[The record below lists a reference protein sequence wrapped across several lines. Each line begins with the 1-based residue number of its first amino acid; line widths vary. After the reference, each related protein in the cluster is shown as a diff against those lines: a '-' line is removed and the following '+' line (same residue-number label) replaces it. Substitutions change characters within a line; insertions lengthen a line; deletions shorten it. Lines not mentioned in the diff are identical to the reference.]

1 MFVSDNEFEKIIP
14 KIKFHFENIY
24 SINNYKF
31 QEACGSYLFNGLS
44 YEYEP
49 LFYEKQKL
57 LYDVSKTRSNVLEIG
72 VYMGH
77 SILIMLLAN
86 PKINITCIDI
96 DGTYAIPSINY
107 LKKQFPNATINLIIN
122 DSINTIG
129 KINKDFDFF
138 HIDGD
143 HKIRVIIEE
152 IFFILNK
159 RHYSNLRLLFDD
171 VGCMLPIK
179 DCILRVF
186 ECNYIEP
193 KCKSPNIYF
202 DIKIEKNKFEKQ
214 ILIFKKE
221 IKKIRKYII
230 FQDLKVFVIKIL
242 SKIYYIIFLSNNIGR
257 KTRKVLKKNRLYR
270 YITNKLYKVLDIYNS
285 R

>member
-1 MFVSDNEFEKIIP
+1 MISKNNDFDKILP
-14 KIKFHFENIY
+14 ELKFHFKNIY

-31 QEACGSYLFNGLS
+31 REACGSYLFNGFS

-86 PKINITCIDI
+86 PKLNITCVDI

-107 LKKQFPNATINLIIN
+107 LKKQFPEATIKLIID

-129 KINKDFDFF
+129 NINKDFDFF

-143 HKIRVIIEE
+143 HKISVILKE

-193 KCKSPNIYF
+193 KCESPNIYF

-214 ILIFKKE
+214 ILVFKKE
-221 IKKIRKYII
+221 IKKIRKNII
-230 FQDLKVFVIKIL
+230 LQNLKVFAIKIL
-242 SKIYYIIFLSNNIGR
+242 SNIYYIVFLSNSIGR
-257 KTRKVLKKNRLYR
+257 KTRKVLKKNTFYR
-270 YITNKLYKVLDIYNS
+270 YIIHKLYKLLDIYNS